1 MLKLGIRTICAI
13 VLFVLSITVVS
24 YLFKEQ
30 ITLFCHQLF
39 DAIGLP
45 AIPIG
50 FFSTSIFFSI
60 IPDDLFSA
68 AALLGGVE
76 PWLVFFLASLGSVA
90 GASSAYFLGKR
101 LKDSSIL
108 VRVTGNHRDEVK
120 ELVTSYGYK
129 ALAVATLTP
138 LPDAPFSW
146 ICGAHSIS
154 FTKFIVTYSICRSFK
169 IGYMIYLLKVGQAI
183 ISH

>member
-13 VLFVLSITVVS
+13 ILFVLSVTVLS
-24 YLFKEQ
+24 HLFKEQ

-39 DAIGLP
+39 DTIGLA

-50 FFSTSIFFSI
+50 FFSTSIFLSI

-76 PWLVFFLASLGSVA
+76 PWLVFALACLGSVA

-108 VRVTGNHRDEVK
+108 VRVTGNHRVEVK
-120 ELVTSYGYK
+120 ELVTSHGYK

-146 ICGAHSIS
+146 ICGAHGIP
-154 FTKFIVTYSICRSFK
+154 FAKFILTYSICRSFK
-169 IGYMIYLLKVGQAI
+169 IGYMLYLLKVGQGLIA
-183 ISH
+183 H